1 MNGDIK
7 TGFMYFIKGIRMLN
21 TPGIRLFVI
30 IPLLLNT
37 VIFFTF
43 ISLFGY
49 YFVETLDQLISKLPE
64 WLSFLYWV
72 IFPLFVSLL
81 LIMSGYFFNTFI
93 NILGAPF
100 NGFLAQKTE
109 ELLTQSNSS
118 EPTSFKDL
126 IAIIP
131 HSLKR
136 EIDKIRYY
144 IPRVIVLFIL
154 ALIPGVNI
162 LSPFAWF
169 VMGAWMLSIQ
179 YSDFPMDNNKVNF
192 GEMKTLLAQ
201 KRLTSI
207 GFGIAVV
214 AALSIPVI
222 NFLVMPAAVIGATI
236 MWVDI
241 HRDKSTHQPVPQ

>member
-1 MNGDIK
+1 
-7 TGFMYFIKGIRMLN
+7 MYFIKGIKMLN
-21 TPGIRLFVI
+21 KPGIRLFVI

-49 YFVETLDQLISKLPE
+49 YFVETLDQLINKLPE

-81 LIMSGYFFNTFI
+81 LIMSGYFFNAFI

-109 ELLTQSNSS
+109 EVLTGKVSN
-118 EPTSFKDL
+118 EPTSVKDL

-136 EIDKIRYY
+136 EIDKIWYY

-154 ALIPGVNI
+154 TLIPGINI

-179 YSDFPMDNNKVNF
+179 YSDFAMDNNKVNF
-192 GEMKTLLAQ
+192 AQMKTLLAQ
-201 KRLTSI
+201 ERLTSI

-236 MWVDI
+236 MWVEI
-241 HRDKSTHQPVPQ
+241 HSDKPTH

>member
-1 MNGDIK
+1 
-7 TGFMYFIKGIRMLN
+7 MYLIKGIRMLN

-201 KRLTSI
+201 ERLTSI

-241 HRDKSTHQPVPQ
+241 HRDKSPHQPVPQ